1 LKKMFA
7 NINSNDCGAKKKN
20 IDWNW
25 YGWDI
30 RRRPIIHAYRLL
42 RFPTNRWTS
51 FYAKKKTIS
60 RTHRRVQN
68 VTKMRRLFHLSEAVL
83 S

>member
-30 RRRPIIHAYRLL
+30 
-42 RFPTNRWTS
+42 
-51 FYAKKKTIS
+51 
-60 RTHRRVQN
+60 
-68 VTKMRRLFHLSEAVL
+68 
-83 S
+83 